1 MSSGHG
7 ESKSSGI
14 LLLIIGILL
23 IGALIGI
30 FFPSGFKK
38 KTAYT
43 PAIDKMG
50 LVLGQETLPTDQRET
65 DAYYTK
71 ANIDKN
77 ICGIK
82 IFSPLPG
89 QKVSFPIEVSGY
101 VNGCNWVPFEGQV
114 GTLEI
119 RDKNKALSRLIIL
132 PVDGDSY
139 TLPAYFKIK
148 VTPEFNI
155 ESNDGV
161 FIFHNED
168 PSGEKPETFQIPVV
182 Y

>member
-1 MSSGHG
+1 MSAGHG
-7 ESKSSGI
+7 ESKGSPTLI
-14 LLLIIGILL
+14 LIIGILL
-23 IGALIGI
+23 VGALIGI

-38 KTAYT
+38 ITKYT
-43 PAIDKMG
+43 PSIDKAG
-50 LVLGQETLPTDQRET
+50 LLQGQEVAPTDKRET

-77 ICGIK
+77 SCGIK

-89 QKVSFPIEVSGY
+89 QKVSFPLEVSGY

-119 RDKNKALSRLIIL
+119 RDKNKAISRLIIL
-132 PVDGDSY
+132 PVDGDNY
-139 TLPAYFKIK
+139 TLPAYFKVR

-168 PSGEKPETFQIPVV
+168 PSGEKPETFQVPVV